1 MSIADLAEKKLL
13 DHKKTFNFGCEI
25 GKKELEGLEM
35 RRHADSKPV
44 SRSMPIIWLIVLAAE
59 KPEKH

>member
-35 RRHADSKPV
+35 RRHADS
-44 SRSMPIIWLIVLAAE
+44 SRFPGPCQLFD
-59 KPEKH
+59 